1 MHHELTAVQCIA
13 SFTFKLDDELDYIRA
28 HTSSFPGIV
37 VASFY
42 YGYWVLQIPGAWIA
56 MRIGGTKVF
65 GYGVFLSALLSI
77 LTPVAT
83 RYSVYALIV
92 VRILQGLA
100 LVI

>member
-1 MHHELTAVQCIA
+1 M
-13 SFTFKLDDELDYIRA
+13 
-28 HTSSFPGIV
+28 
-37 VASFY
+37 ASFY

-83 RYSVYALIV
+83 RYSVYALITIRV
-92 VRILQGLA
+92 FQGLV
-100 LVI
+100 LV